1 MELKPEEYGKWAST
15 TAVGKFEKMAIAP
28 VTPFSEVATTSTPT
42 WLLRRAVRS
51 GARPSSHELSTWA
64 KSRHITEHDDVTS
77 CQDGIT
83 SSCMGVHFAS
93 SILVTST
100 VRPDRPVPARHARPM
115 SFWRSGVEVATGRR
129 IHMTIMSP
137 SQLLDT
143 LPKRDLTPEMGTIT
157 P

>member
-1 MELKPEEYGKWAST
+1 
-15 TAVGKFEKMAIAP
+15 
-28 VTPFSEVATTSTPT
+28 
-42 WLLRRAVRS
+42 
-51 GARPSSHELSTWA
+51 
-64 KSRHITEHDDVTS
+64 
-77 CQDGIT
+77 
-83 SSCMGVHFAS
+83 MGVHFAS

-137 SQLLDT
+137 SQLLDC
-143 LPKRDLTPEMGTIT
+143 RREDLTPEMGTIT

>member
-1 MELKPEEYGKWAST
+1 
-15 TAVGKFEKMAIAP
+15 
-28 VTPFSEVATTSTPT
+28 
-42 WLLRRAVRS
+42 
-51 GARPSSHELSTWA
+51 
-64 KSRHITEHDDVTS
+64 
-77 CQDGIT
+77 
-83 SSCMGVHFAS
+83 MGVHFAS

-115 SFWRSGVEVATGRR
+115 SFWRSGVEGATGRR

-143 LPKRDLTPEMGTIT
+143 LPKRALTPEMGTIT